1 MYRYIRVKQMAN
13 ALASKEITM
22 TKPRMYYAENLNK
35 TSLALMI
42 TSDFF
47 LYILFIYYQVV

>member
-1 MYRYIRVKQMAN
+1 MAI
-13 ALASKEITM
+13 ALASNEITM

-35 TSLALMI
+35 TSLALTV